1 MLKFCYQQRSRHG
14 VQRHSTMMNTIRA
27 SAAASSP
34 AAKQRESHPN
44 MTTTTTSKWM
54 NCRQWTKVQWNS
66 VRHHMTTTSD
76 LTRPY
81 WRDCVN
87 RQHRPS
93 TPVWVLTYQL
103 WTRMPTTQNLTVR
116 IRTMSEVLIWQASC
130 HTAGSAAHDDGAVQ
144 SRPCDYQ
151 GLDPSV
157 LETLRQP
164 PAPSVYASLIPTVP
178 VMSQDVS
185 NAEAD
190 GANPHNTEGLDLT
203 SLLPRKDAV
212 IRSTSQT
219 AGSAAHDDGAVQS
232 RPGDYQGLDPSV
244 LKTLRQPPT
253 PSVYA
258 SLSGNRADVSQE
270 VDNTG
275 PDAAN
280 NEALNAARLNE
291 LSLPDEHDD
300 MSSTS

>member
-1 MLKFCYQQRSRHG
+1 
-14 VQRHSTMMNTIRA
+14 
-27 SAAASSP
+27 
-34 AAKQRESHPN
+34 
-44 MTTTTTSKWM
+44 
-54 NCRQWTKVQWNS
+54 
-66 VRHHMTTTSD
+66 
-76 LTRPY
+76 
-81 WRDCVN
+81 
-87 RQHRPS
+87 
-93 TPVWVLTYQL
+93 
-103 WTRMPTTQNLTVR
+103 
-116 IRTMSEVLIWQASC
+116 
-130 HTAGSAAHDDGAVQ
+130 
-144 SRPCDYQ
+144 
-151 GLDPSV
+151 
-157 LETLRQP
+157 
-164 PAPSVYASLIPTVP
+164 
-178 VMSQDVS
+178 MSQDVS